1 VRNEIDRYFDLA
13 ISEAFGTELELD
25 EKNGMFL
32 YGFRTFNSLTPS
44 CTYFG

>member
-25 EKNGMFL
+25 EKNGMIL
-32 YGFRTFNSLTPS
+32 HGFRTFDSLPTS